1 MNDEP
6 NIDAYYV
13 LDETENCA
21 RESLRA
27 EGYSAADIDALI
39 ESDDELESKIASFP
53 VMEKHEYNIL
63 LIRHIQNLRDH
74 LSDGSQSSQ
83 DFVLDGYMLAWYGY
97 LGSIDDLSQSVFS
110 MLQSDRAKRPRNRI
124 SLAQRA
130 IEFILREA
138 DAFPGTVPFR
148 SEEQQIALDNARK
161 DAISERG
168 RDLERFRH
176 FVGKSCRIKVNGT
189 TIEITSVENRG
200 TIIGY
205 VFENCDLPSN
215 EDPPMT
221 PMTTIRSIISRLNNQ
236 PSEKSGQSE

>member
-1 MNDEP
+1 MNDGSI
-6 NIDAYYV
+6 IDAYYI

-27 EGYSAADIDALI
+27 DGYSAADIDALI

-53 VMEKHEYNIL
+53 VMERHEYNIL

-97 LGSIDDLSQSVFS
+97 LDSIDDLSQSVFS

-124 SLAQRA
+124 SLAQIA
-130 IEFILREA
+130 IKFILREA
-138 DAFPGTVPFR
+138 DAYPGTVEFR
-148 SEEQQIALDNARK
+148 NEDKQIDLENERN
-161 DAISERG
+161 DAVSRRG

-176 FVGKSCRIKVNGT
+176 FVGESCRIKVNGT
-189 TIEITSVENRG
+189 SIEITSVENARG
-200 TIIGY
+200 KIIGY
-205 VFENCDLPSN
+205 VFENRDLPSSEN
-215 EDPPMT
+215 PPMT
-221 PMTTIRSIISRLNNQ
+221 PMVTIRSIISRHNDQ
-236 PSEKSGQSE
+236 HSR